1 MSENLTQKK
10 CQACEGFE
18 DPLTERDIEAFKS
31 HVDEAWQVSEDNVW
45 IVREFSFE
53 NFVQALEFVNTV
65 GDIAE
70 SEGHHP
76 DIELSFGKA
85 VVHLSTHAIGGLSE
99 NDFIMAAKI
108 DEAYSV

>member
-1 MSENLTQKK
+1 MSEDLTQKK
-10 CQACEGFE
+10 CEACEGYE
-18 DPLTERDIEAFKS
+18 DPLTARDIEAFKT
-31 HVDEAWQVSEDNVW
+31 HVNDAWSVSEDNVW
-45 IVREFSFE
+45 ITRTFKFDD
-53 NFVQALEFVNTV
+53 FAAALEFVNNV

-108 DEAYSV
+108 DEAYAS

>member
-1 MSENLTQKK
+1 MSEDLTQKK
-10 CQACEGFE
+10 CQACEGYE
-18 DPLTERDIEAFKS
+18 DPLTASDVQAFKT
-31 HVDEAWQVSEDNVW
+31 HVNEEWNVSEDNVW
-45 IVREFSFE
+45 ITREFSFE
-53 NFVQALEFVNTV
+53 NFAEALEFVNTV
-65 GDIAE
+65 GEIAE

-108 DEAYSV
+108 DEAYEQ